1 MTYGI
6 TTTGF
11 NAKTLSEIISETEAS
26 FKTSFGD
33 AINLQETSPLGQ
45 IKGVLDE
52 RISLL
57 WELSQAVYNSQ
68 YPNTAEGISLDNIAS
83 INNIS
88 RLPATKSTV
97 TATITGTP
105 FTVVSSGFI
114 AYVSGN
120 ESAQFETIQDYTI
133 EAGGTVDVEM
143 YAVNTGPVVA
153 NSGTLTEIQ
162 SPTGGVDSITN
173 ALDAELGRDIETDSD
188 FKIRRLTLLQRSGT
202 ATIEGIRNNLISNV
216 DDVTNALV
224 VENNTLTTD
233 SNGRPPKSIE
243 VYVLGGLNADIASA
257 IFNSKPAGISTY
269 GTITETVLDSQA
281 QSHSIS
287 FSRSTEIDIYL
298 IVNITKNT
306 DISQGDVYPID
317 GDTQIEN
324 EILAYT
330 STLNISDDVI
340 VNKLY
345 TPINN
350 VSGVIGVEIF
360 IGTSPSPTTS
370 TNIPI
375 DVFEI
380 AIFDSSRITINS
392 WLQK

>member
-1 MTYGI
+1 MTFGI
-6 TTTGF
+6 TTTGL
-11 NAKTLSEIISETEAS
+11 NTKTLSDIILETEAE

-33 AINLQETSPLGQ
+33 AINLEGNSPLGQ

-57 WELSQAVYNSQ
+57 WELSEAIYNSQ
-68 YPNTAEGISLDNIAS
+68 YPNTAEGTSLDNIAS
-83 INNIS
+83 INNIT
-88 RLPATKSTV
+88 RLQATKSQV
-97 TATITGTP
+97 TATITGTANAIVP
-105 FTVVSSGFI
+105 ANFI
-114 AYVSGN
+114 AYVNGN
-120 ESAQFETIQDYTI
+120 ESSEFETLQEYTI
-133 EAGGTVDVEM
+133 GSGGTVDVEM
-143 YAVNTGPVVA
+143 YATNTGETVA
-153 NSGTLTEIQ
+153 YSGTLTEIQ
-162 SPTGGVDSITN
+162 TPTSGIDSITN
-173 ALDAELGRDIETDSD
+173 ALDAELGRDVETDTD
-188 FKIRRLTLLQRSGT
+188 FKIRRLLLLQRSGT

-243 VYVLGGLNADIASA
+243 VYVLGGLNADIASS

-306 DISQGDVYPID
+306 DISQGDVYPTD
-317 GDTQIEN
+317 GDTKIEN

-330 STLNISDDVI
+330 SNLNISDDVI

-350 VSGVIGVEIF
+350 VSGVIGIEIF
-360 IGTSPSPTTS
+360 IGTSASPTTS
-370 TNIPI
+370 TNIAI
-375 DVFEI
+375 NVFEI
-380 AIFDSSRITINS
+380 AVFDSSRITINS
-392 WLQK
+392 

>member
-11 NAKTLSEIISETEAS
+11 NSKTLSEIISETEAS

-88 RLPATKSTV
+88 RLSAKKSTV

-120 ESAQFETIQDYTI
+120 EYAQFETTQDYTI
-133 EAGGTVDVEM
+133 ESGGTVDVEM

-153 NSGTLTEIQ
+153 SSGTLTEIQ

-188 FKIRRLTLLQRSGT
+188 FKIRRLTFLQRSGT

-216 DDVTNALV
+216 EDVANALV

-243 VYVLGGLNADIASA
+243 VYVLGGANADIASA

-269 GTITETVLDSQA
+269 GGITETVFDSQL
-281 QSHSIS
+281 QTHSIS

-345 TPINN
+345 TPINK
-350 VSGVIGVEIF
+350 VSGVIGIEIF
-360 IGTSPSPTTS
+360 IGTSASPTTS

-380 AIFDSSRITINS
+380 AVFDSSRITINS
-392 WLQK
+392 